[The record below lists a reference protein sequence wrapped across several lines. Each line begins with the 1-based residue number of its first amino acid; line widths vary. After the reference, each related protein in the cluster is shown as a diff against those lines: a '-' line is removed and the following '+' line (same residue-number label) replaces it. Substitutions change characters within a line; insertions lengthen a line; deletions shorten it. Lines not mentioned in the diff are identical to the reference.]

1 MRRPPRA
8 PSISQA
14 VRTSLHEET
23 SMSHRS
29 LRISQSLR
37 VLAFAALLFP
47 IAAAAENFPTLID
60 LPSGWLPEG
69 IETGRGPILYSGS
82 RANGGVY
89 AIDLRTGEGAIVVP
103 PQTGRA
109 AVGLAFDQRSNYIF
123 VAGGATGSGFVYDA
137 STGESVAAYSL
148 TPGAPTFIND
158 VVVTT
163 DAAYFTESNRPVI
176 YRVPLGPGGQLPSQG
191 DVQALPLTGEW
202 QQLPGINANGIEATP
217 DGDALIIVNSAS
229 GVLYEV
235 DPATG
240 FAMSIDVGGASL
252 TMGDGLLLRANTLY
266 VVRNRLNQIA
276 VLELAADLTTAAVID
291 VITNPSF
298 DTPTTLASFGNRLYA
313 VNARFTTPPTPT
325 TPYQVVGLSR

>member
-1 MRRPPRA
+1 MAPRQPRIA
-8 PSISQA
+8 RT
-14 VRTSLHEET
+14 VR
-23 SMSHRS
+23 
-29 LRISQSLR
+29 
-37 VLAFAALLFP
+37 AFALAALVLP
-47 IAAAAENFPTLID
+47 TCVIAQNFPTLID
-60 LPSGWLPEG
+60 LPNGWLPEG

-89 AIDLRTGEGAIVVP
+89 GIDLRTGQGAIVVP
-103 PQTGRA
+103 PQAGRS

-137 STGESVAAYSL
+137 STGESVAAYTL
-148 TPGAPTFIND
+148 TPSAPTFIND
-158 VVVTT
+158 VVVTR
-163 DAAYFTESNRPVI
+163 DAAYFTESNRPVV
-176 YRVPLGPGGQLPSQG
+176 YRVPLDPSGKLPPQA

-217 DGDALIIVNSAS
+217 DGDALLVVNSAS

-240 FAMSIDVGGASL
+240 FAVAIDVGGASL
-252 TMGDGLLLRANTLY
+252 TMGDGLLLQGNTLY
-266 VVRNRLNQIA
+266 VVRNRLNEIA
-276 VLELAADLTTAAVID
+276 VLELAPDLGTGVVVD

-298 DTPTTLASFGNRLYA
+298 DIPTTLASFGNRLYA

-325 TPYQVVGLSR
+325 TPYQVVGFSR